1 MVGRPDPGRS
11 PRPLRGA
18 TSRFSLRLPEDL
30 HRRVAAQA
38 HEQGVSINQFLVYAI
53 SSAVT
58 EMEAR
63 AFFAERAGRYAGEDF
78 GASLQIRSASPAS
91 PIHPRCRRCAARP
104 VLARA
109 VLGKVAARP
118 ALAGDELLLG
128 SG

>member
-1 MVGRPDPGRS
+1 M
-11 PRPLRGA
+11 
-18 TSRFSLRLPEDL
+18 SRFSLRLPEDL

-63 AFFAERAGRYAGEDF
+63 AFFAERAGRYTDADF
-78 GASLQIRSASPAS
+78 E
-91 PIHPRCRRCAARP
+91 
-104 VLARA
+104 A
-109 VLGKVAARP
+109 VLGEVAARP
-118 ALAGDELLLG
+118 PLAGDERLSD